1 MVYIGGMEV
10 WTIQKLLGW
19 MVEYFGAKGVD
30 SPRFSAELL
39 LAHALKWKRIEL
51 YTHFDAAVGA
61 ERLAELR
68 GLVKRAGEHE
78 PIAYLV
84 GATEFYS
91 MTIRVGRECLIPR
104 PETEGLV
111 ERAVDFLRK
120 RAGQQQVLD
129 LCTGSGCIAAAIAKN
144 HPAAMVVAT
153 DICEK
158 ALAVAA
164 ENVRAHGL
172 EARVRLLCGDL
183 FEPVIAGLD
192 AARFD
197 LIACNPPYVSAGEY
211 EKLDRNVRDYEPRKA
226 LDGGA
231 DGLDVYRRIAARVGE
246 FLKDDGALLLEI
258 GCGQAEAVR
267 GLLEAAG
274 LKNIQ
279 VFKDHAKLDRM
290 VMARKVTFTFSF

>member
-19 MVEYFGAKGVD
+19 MVEYFGVKGVD

-39 LAHALKWKRIEL
+39 LAHVLGWKRIEL
-51 YTHFDAAVGA
+51 YTHFNAAVGA
-61 ERLAELR
+61 QRLAELR

-91 MTIRVGRECLIPR
+91 MTIRVSRDCLIPR

-111 ERAVDFLRK
+111 ERAIDFLR
-120 RAGQQQVLD
+120 RRSGEQQVLD
-129 LCTGSGCIAAAIAKN
+129 LCTGSGCIAVAIAKN
-144 HPAAMVVAT
+144 HPTANVMAT

-158 ALAVAA
+158 ALSVAA
-164 ENVRAHGL
+164 ENMRAHGL
-172 EARVRLLCGDL
+172 EDRVRLLAGDL

-197 LIACNPPYVSAGEY
+197 LIVSNPPYVSASEY
-211 EKLDRNVRDYEPRKA
+211 EKLDRNVRDYEPKKA

-231 DGLDVYRRIAARVGE
+231 DGLDVYRRIAARAAE
-246 FLKDDGALLLEI
+246 F
-258 GCGQAEAVR
+258 
-267 GLLEAAG
+267 
-274 LKNIQ
+274 
-279 VFKDHAKLDRM
+279 
-290 VMARKVTFTFSF
+290 

>member
-10 WTIQKLLGW
+10 WTIQRLLGW
-19 MVEYFGAKGVD
+19 MMEYFAAKGVD
-30 SPRFSAELL
+30 GPRFSAELL
-39 LAHALKWKRIEL
+39 LAHVLGWKRIEL

-61 ERLAELR
+61 GRLAELR
-68 GLVKRAGEHE
+68 ELVKRAGEHE

-91 MTIRVGRECLIPR
+91 MTIRVSRDCLIPR

-111 ERAVDFLRK
+111 ERAIDFLR
-120 RAGQQQVLD
+120 RRQGEQQVLD

-144 HPAAMVVAT
+144 HPAAKVVAT
-153 DICEK
+153 DICER

-172 EARVRLLCGDL
+172 EDRVRLLAGDL

-192 AARFD
+192 ATRFD
-197 LIACNPPYVSAGEY
+197 LIASNPPYVSAAEY
-211 EKLDRNVRDYEPRKA
+211 EKLDRNIREYEPKKA

-231 DGLDVYRRIAARVGE
+231 DGLDVYRRISERAVE
-246 FLKDDGALLLEI
+246 FLKDDGTLLLEI
-258 GCGQAEAVR
+258 GCGQAEAVLK
-267 GLLEAAG
+267 LLEEGG
-274 LKNIQ
+274 LKILE
-279 VFKDHAKLDRM
+279 VFKDHAKLNRIIS
-290 VMARKVTFTFSF
+290 AKK